1 MLSTAKKKL
10 QDDLK
15 SILKKSLYD
24 AYITTFLSSSDTEP
38 VINDFIKNEI
48 DKAAEAFSNAASESA
63 AEPLATAIY
72 DFVKQIG
79 ITATPLSGLVAPPG
93 GGPVTGVINI
103 NEFSIS

>member
-15 SILKKSLYD
+15 TILKKSLYD
-24 AYITTFLSSSDTEP
+24 AYMTTFLSSSDTEA
-38 VINDFIKNEI
+38 VISEYIKIEI
-48 DKAAEAFSNAASESA
+48 DKAAEAFSESAAESA

-79 ITATPLSGLVAPPG
+79 ITAIPKGGLVAPPG